1 MLHGQNSLSLMTL
14 TVLTLSGLP
23 VILESLGQLF
33 IICFVEFCDLWC
45 VCTCREIKRLN
56 SQFINQFP
64 FESVITCKDLL
75 ARICQ
80 KGTTVSIIYKTRQFH
95 HLVSVRAY

>member
-1 MLHGQNSLSLMTL
+1 VKSYVTRTEFSFTDDINSAD
-14 TVLTLSGLP
+14 
-23 VILESLGQLF
+23 
-33 IICFVEFCDLWC
+33 IIWTASHFRKFG
-45 VCTCREIKRLN
+45 EIKRLN